1 MRNILRLFS
10 ILRLHNIIA
19 AVMAVAA
26 GFLISG
32 AEKFPLALLG
42 AVAITTAAG
51 NVINDYY
58 DIEIDRINRPS
69 RPLPSGIFSKK
80 QVLCLYIILLAL
92 LLFISISLQP
102 VIIIW
107 IITWVVLL
115 HLYSFFF
122 KRRYLIGNLIVS
134 LITGTGFLLGS
145 YYGGNIEAGVLPALF
160 AFFFILGR
168 EIVKDC
174 EDIEGDYSC
183 GSRTMAIVLGETKA
197 MKAAAVIFFLLIFAF
212 PLPYFTGSYSRI
224 YFLIIIF
231 SIVPI
236 LLVSFLFAY
245 KGKRPELISIL
256 LKVGIFCGII
266 AFCYAV

>member
-10 ILRLHNIIA
+10 IFRLHNIVA

-32 AEKFPLALLG
+32 AENFPLILLG

-58 DIEIDRINRPS
+58 DIDIDRINRPGK
-69 RPLPSGIFSKK
+69 PLPSGILSKK
-80 QVLCLYIILLAL
+80 QVLCLYIILLVFLA
-92 LLFISISLQP
+92 FILIFLQP

-115 HLYSFFF
+115 HLYSFLF
-122 KRRYLIGNLIVS
+122 KRRYFIGNLIVS
-134 LITGTGFLLGS
+134 LVTGTGFLLGS
-145 YYGGNIEAGVLPALF
+145 YYGGNIEAGVLPASF
-160 AFFFILGR
+160 TFFFIFGR

-174 EDIEGDYSC
+174 EDIEGDYLC
-183 GSRTMAIVLGETKA
+183 GSRTMAIVLGKTKA

-212 PLPYFTGSYSRI
+212 PLPYFTGSYSRL
-224 YFLIIIF
+224 YFMIIIF
-231 SIVPI
+231 SIIPI
-236 LLVSFLFAY
+236 LLAAFVFASR
-245 KGKRPELISIL
+245 GVRPGLISIL
-256 LKVGIFCGII
+256 LKVGIFFGII